1 MSLLK
6 NSFRYIHVHIFRNL
20 LNITSQTCI
29 PSFSAHKYI
38 VCESY
43 GKFQIFLIALFQV
56 EIILTTFLSLKFQ
69 AWALYRWVQYEL
81 NKFIRTSGFA
91 SEYLISR
98 LLVLPIKLPC
108 LRCISFASDSDY
120 HCDRSDLMWFPK
132 SLTHSAQDS
141 ASLLSDISGFCSL
154 WFDTLLNLIHT
165 VFFELYFT
173 LYSFP
178 NSSHMCNIFR
188 RPFTLGHSS
197 LRSSAYPRHP

>member
-1 MSLLK
+1 M
-6 NSFRYIHVHIFRNL
+6 YIYIFRNL

-43 GKFQIFLIALFQV
+43 GKFQICPIALFQV

-69 AWALYRWVQYEL
+69 AWAPYRWVQYET

-98 LLVLPIKLPC
+98 LLVLPMKLPC
-108 LRCISFASDSDY
+108 LRCISFAS
-120 HCDRSDLMWFPK
+120 DRSDLMWFPK

-154 WFDTLLNLIHT
+154 WFDTLLNLI
-165 VFFELYFT
+165 
-173 LYSFP
+173 
-178 NSSHMCNIFR
+178 I
-188 RPFTLGHSS
+188 G
-197 LRSSAYPRHP
+197 